1 MQCQAFVFLLVVK
14 LGERMLQPYYG
25 GQNLLKRVLVGYILE
40 AKSIVVT
47 VVELVMAS
55 SLSFA
60 GSSALAV
67 TAGITFAKPV
77 LAQSLRSEV
86 LACYLVPAPR

>member
-1 MQCQAFVFLLVVK
+1 MVK

-25 GQNLLKRVLVGYILE
+25 GQNLPKLVLVGYILE

-47 VVELVMAS
+47 VVELVMGS